1 MLKEQDNPPV
11 TYPEEASIVDFSGQW
26 WVAHTK
32 SRNEKALANDLIVRD
47 IPYFLPMTWTV
58 TRKTHRPVRS
68 LMPVF
73 TGYMFF
79 CGDDDHRVEVL
90 RTHRVANIIEVVDQL
105 ELVTQLSQ
113 VEMAIKADVPLTQHH
128 FVKKGEWCR
137 VIAGSLMGLEGIV
150 EDLKG
155 LTRLI
160 LQVNMLGRATCV
172 EIDADMV
179 EVIAPPQKG
188 SDDATLTP

>member
-1 MLKEQDNPPV
+1 MLKEHENPPV
-11 TYPEEASIVDFSGQW
+11 IYPAEVSIADFSGQW

-32 SRNEKALANDLIVRD
+32 SRNEKALANDLILRG
-47 IPYFLPMTWTV
+47 ISYFLPMSWIV

-79 CGDDDHRVEVL
+79 CGDDDHRVKVL
-90 RTHRVANIIEVVDQL
+90 RTHRVANIIDVVDQF
-105 ELVTQLSQ
+105 EFVTQLSQ

-128 FVKKGEWCR
+128 FVKKGQWCR

-155 LTRLI
+155 VTRLI
-160 LQVNMLGRATCV
+160 LQVNMLGQATSV
-172 EIDADMV
+172 EIEADMV
-179 EVIAPPQKG
+179 EVIESPQKD
-188 SDDATLTP
+188 SNNSS

>member
-1 MLKEQDNPPV
+1 LLKEHENPPV
-11 TYPEEASIVDFSGQW
+11 IYPAEISIGEFSGQW

-32 SRNEKALANDLIVRD
+32 SRNEKALANDLIDRG
-47 IPYFLPMTWTV
+47 ISYFLPMTWIV

-90 RTHRVANIIEVVDQL
+90 RTHRVANIIDVVDQF
-105 ELVTQLSQ
+105 EFVTQLSQ
-113 VEMAIKADVPLTQHH
+113 VELAIRADVPLTQHH
-128 FVKKGEWCR
+128 FVKKGQWCR
-137 VIAGSLMGLEGIV
+137 VIAGSLLGLEGIV

-155 LTRLI
+155 MTRLI
-160 LQVNMLGRATCV
+160 LQVNMLGQATSV
-172 EIDADMV
+172 DIEADMV
-179 EVIAPPQKG
+179 EVIESPHPG
-188 SDDATLTP
+188 PDNSP

>member
-1 MLKEQDNPPV
+1 MLKEHDNPPV
-11 TYPEEASIVDFSGQW
+11 TYPEEASILDFSGQW

-32 SRNEKALANDLIVRD
+32 SRNEKALANDLILRG

-90 RTHRVANIIEVVDQL
+90 RTHRVANIIDVVDQI
-105 ELVTQLSQ
+105 EFVTQLSQ
-113 VEMAIKADVPLTQHH
+113 VEKAIKADVPLTQHH
-128 FVKKGEWCR
+128 FVKKGQWCR
-137 VIAGSLMGLEGIV
+137 VVAGSLMGMEGIV

-155 LTRLI
+155 VTRLI
-160 LQVNMLGRATCV
+160 LQVSMLGQATSV
-172 EIDADMV
+172 EIDANMV
-179 EVIAPPQKG
+179 EVIETPHKG
-188 SDDATLTP
+188 PDDPSLNT

>member
-1 MLKEQDNPPV
+1 MLKEHENPPL
-11 TYPEEASIVDFSGQW
+11 TYPEAASILDFSGQW

-58 TRKTHRPVRS
+58 TKKTRRPVRS

-79 CGDDDHRVEVL
+79 CGDEDQRVEVM
-90 RTHRVANIIEVVDQL
+90 RTHRVANVIDVVDQL
-105 ELVTQLSQ
+105 VFVTELSQ
-113 VEMAIKADVPLTQHH
+113 VEKAIKEAVALTQHH
-128 FVKKGEWCR
+128 FVKKGQWCR
-137 VIAGSLMGLEGIV
+137 VTAGSLMGLEGIV
-150 EDLKG
+150 EDLRG
-155 LTRLI
+155 ITRLI
-160 LQVNMLGRATCV
+160 LQVNMLGQATSV

-179 EVIAPPQKG
+179 EVIEAPHKKPDSLSQNE
-188 SDDATLTP
+188 

>member
-1 MLKEQDNPPV
+1 MLKEHENPPV
-11 TYPEEASIVDFSGQW
+11 IYPAEASIADFSGQW

-32 SRNEKALANDLIVRD
+32 SRNEKALANDMILRGIS
-47 IPYFLPMTWTV
+47 YFLPMTWSV

-68 LMPVF
+68 FMPVF

-90 RTHRVANIIEVVDQL
+90 RTHRVANIIDVVDQF
-105 ELVTQLSQ
+105 EFVTQLSQ

-128 FVKKGEWCR
+128 FVKTGQWCR
-137 VIAGSLMGLEGIV
+137 VTAGSLMGLEGIV

-155 LTRLI
+155 VTHLI
-160 LQVNMLGRATCV
+160 LQVNMLGQATSV
-172 EIDADMV
+172 EIKADMV
-179 EVIAPPQKG
+179 EVIEPPHKG
-188 SDDATLTP
+188 SDDSP